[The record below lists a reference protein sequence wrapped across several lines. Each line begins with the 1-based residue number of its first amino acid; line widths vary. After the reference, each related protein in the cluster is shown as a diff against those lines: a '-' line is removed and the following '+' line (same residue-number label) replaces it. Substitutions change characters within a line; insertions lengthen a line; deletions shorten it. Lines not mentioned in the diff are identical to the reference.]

1 MGVISI
7 EVSNDTVNDE
17 PLAIYPNS
25 NLAPFNTWTRDNLG
39 PIHIPA
45 KGETIQLTPENIAL
59 YKRVISV
66 YENNDWV
73 ERDGGIFINGV
84 AATSY
89 TFKQDYYWMMGDNRH
104 QSADSRY
111 WGFVPEDHVVGKP
124 VFTWFSKEN
133 LEYQETGEIRWSR
146 MFRMVK

>member
-1 MGVISI
+1 M
-7 EVSNDTVNDE
+7 SNDTVNDE

-73 ERDGGIFINGV
+73 ELR
-84 AATSY
+84 
-89 TFKQDYYWMMGDNRH
+89 WRH
-104 QSADSRY
+104 IHQWCGCY
-111 WGFVPEDHVVGKP
+111 KLPLNKIIIG
-124 VFTWFSKEN
+124 
-133 LEYQETGEIRWSR
+133 
-146 MFRMVK
+146 